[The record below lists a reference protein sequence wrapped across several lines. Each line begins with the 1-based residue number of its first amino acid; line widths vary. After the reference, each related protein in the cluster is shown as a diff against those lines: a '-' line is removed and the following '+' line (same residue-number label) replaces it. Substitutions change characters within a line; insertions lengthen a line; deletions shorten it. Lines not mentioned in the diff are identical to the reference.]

1 MLIGIVKK
9 NGIMMVD
16 FAVEQ
21 RRAGKTPIEAVHE
34 ASVERFRPIIMTT
47 LAALMGGVA
56 ANQKTGINNGAFQP
70 SLNEWLFGLFVNLID

>member
-56 ANQKTGINNGAFQP
+56 ANQKTGINNGAFKP